1 MARLRLS
8 TAQLFLLALAASVLI
23 LALDSSG
30 LLRPVEGTIL
40 RTILPLQRSLNQVG
54 QDLSNLGQ
62 YLRDIDELHQEREE
76 LRALVDRLTIENV
89 ELREAQMENVEL
101 RQLLQF
107 VESNPSLQLV
117 AAEVVGRDPAPLLRS
132 LLIDRGSEHGITS
145 GMPVVTERGLVGR
158 IVKVYPRASRVLL
171 LVDASS
177 SVNARIQNSRATG
190 LVQGTGSNALV
201 MRFIQQGEPLA
212 EGDIVL
218 TSGLGANFPRRL
230 VIGQVTAVHQSDVE
244 LFQSA
249 EVRPAVDFS
258 RLELVLIV
266 MNFEPLEF
274 SLPDEAASP

>member
-40 RTILPLQRSLNQVG
+40 RTILPLQRALNQVG

-62 YLRDIDELHQEREE
+62 YLRDIDELRQEREE

-89 ELREAQMENVEL
+89 ELREAQIENVEL

-117 AAEVVGRDPAPLLRS
+117 AAEVVGRDPLPLSRS
-132 LLIDRGSEHGITS
+132 LLIDRGSEQGIAS
-145 GMPVVTERGLVGR
+145 GMPVVTARGLVGR
-158 IVKVYPRASRVLL
+158 IVEVYPRVSRVLL
-171 LVDASS
+171 LMDASS

-190 LVQGTGSNALV
+190 VVEGTGANTLV
-201 MRFIQQGEPLA
+201 MRFIQQAEPLA

-218 TSGLGANFPRRL
+218 TSGLGGNFPRRL

-249 EVRPAVDFS
+249 EVRPAVDFL
-258 RLELVLIV
+258 RLELVLVV
-266 MNFEPLEF
+266 MKFEPREF
-274 SLPDEAASP
+274 PLPSEEATP

>member
-30 LLRPVEGTIL
+30 LLHPVEGTIL
-40 RTILPLQRSLNQVG
+40 RTILPLQRALNQVG

-62 YLRDIDELHQEREE
+62 YLRDIDELRQEREE

-89 ELREAQMENVEL
+89 ELREAQVENVEL

-117 AAEVVGRDPAPLLRS
+117 AAEVVGRDPLPLSRS
-132 LLIDRGSEHGITS
+132 LLIDRGSEQGIAS
-145 GMPVVTERGLVGR
+145 GMPVVTARGLVGR
-158 IVKVYPRASRVLL
+158 IVEVYPRVSRVLL
-171 LVDASS
+171 LIDASS

-190 LVQGTGSNALV
+190 VVEGTGANTLV
-201 MRFIQQGEPLA
+201 MRFIQQAEPLA
-212 EGDIVL
+212 EGDILL
-218 TSGLGANFPRRL
+218 TSGLGGNFPRRL

-258 RLELVLIV
+258 RLELVLVV
-266 MNFEPLEF
+266 MNFEPREF
-274 SLPDEAASP
+274 PLPSEEATP